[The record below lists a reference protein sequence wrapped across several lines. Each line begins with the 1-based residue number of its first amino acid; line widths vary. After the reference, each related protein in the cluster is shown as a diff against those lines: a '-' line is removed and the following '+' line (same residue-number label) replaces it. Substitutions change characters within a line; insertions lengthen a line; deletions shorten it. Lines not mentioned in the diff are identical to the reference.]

1 LRKPQSDGG
10 NSLLISLKLR
20 RPAKLEISRFVRKHA
35 SLPRRFRALGPFAE
49 VSAFDG
55 DTGETPRTGVV
66 RS

>member
-1 LRKPQSDGG
+1 
-10 NSLLISLKLR
+10 LISLKLR